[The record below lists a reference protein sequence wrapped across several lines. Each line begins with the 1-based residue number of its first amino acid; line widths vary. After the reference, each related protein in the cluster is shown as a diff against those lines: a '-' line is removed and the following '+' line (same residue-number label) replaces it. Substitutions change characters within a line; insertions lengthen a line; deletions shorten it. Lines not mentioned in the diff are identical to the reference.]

1 MQSDCKSWHL
11 QSMLMSTYC
20 QVEKDS
26 AYIKAVESAGA
37 KVESIIKVNNAI
49 DIYEEY
55 FKYE

>member
-1 MQSDCKSWHL
+1 
-11 QSMLMSTYC
+11 MLMSTYC